1 MLPDNC
7 TIGQNSSLKI
17 IYPRFVLDNPA
28 NKIFVWPIVHST
40 TYFGLKGRTTLY
52 KNLTFLVNL
61 MMVYQAE
68 TCCSLTL
75 EETIAVFDRIHCVFD

>member
-68 TCCSLTL
+68 ILSWINTGMNSLL
-75 EETIAVFDRIHCVFD
+75 DGIYYDS